1 VARKTVVKDLIHV
14 DLKHCELTTLLFSC
28 FLSTF
33 FSKRPS
39 CGLQDNC
46 KRLTVDLKRCG
57 I

>member
-1 VARKTVVKDLIHV
+1 MASKTVVKDLIHV

-33 FSKRPS
+33 FPK
-39 CGLQDNC
+39 GHLVAC
-46 KRLTVDLKRCG
+46 KTIVKDLLL